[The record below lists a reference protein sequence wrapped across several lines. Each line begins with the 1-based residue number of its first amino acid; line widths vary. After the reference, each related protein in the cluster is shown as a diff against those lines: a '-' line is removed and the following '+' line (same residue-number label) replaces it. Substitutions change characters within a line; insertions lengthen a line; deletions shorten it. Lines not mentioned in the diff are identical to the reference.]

1 MPKAMDISHP
11 DYTFQARTSPPRNIS
26 NSLHTVFAKDP
37 ELHVQLFFIIP
48 VIAGGIILNLN
59 VIQWF
64 LVILV
69 STLFIGAGIARTAS
83 MLQVKKDPSL
93 TPFHV
98 TRIKAMGN
106 ALLTI
111 SAGISLFTYMLVFVP
126 KIIDLL

>member
-1 MPKAMDISHP
+1 MDISHSELI
-11 DYTFQARTSPPRNIS
+11 FQKRSTAPGNLGSGLKEI
-26 NSLHTVFAKDP
+26 FFKDP
-37 ELHVQLFFIIP
+37 ELHVQLYFLLP
-48 VIAGGIILNLN
+48 VFAGGIILHLN
-59 VIQWF
+59 GIQWF

-69 STLFIGAGIARTAS
+69 SALFMGAGICRTAS
-83 MLQVKKDPSL
+83 LLQVKKDPSL

-111 SAGISLFTYMLVFVP
+111 TAGISLFTYLLVFVP

>member
-1 MPKAMDISHP
+1 MDFIQP
-11 DYTFQARTSPPRNIS
+11 DYTLQATSSAPRNFS
-26 NSLHTVFAKDP
+26 RSLHKVFARDP

-48 VIAGGIILNLN
+48 VIAGGIILHLS

-64 LVILV
+64 LVLLV
-69 STLFIGAGIARTAS
+69 SALFIGAGICRTAS
-83 MLQVKKDPSL
+83 MLQVKNDPAL

-111 SAGISLFTYMLVFVP
+111 TAGISLFTYLLVFVP
-126 KIIDLL
+126 KIIELL

>member
-1 MPKAMDISHP
+1 MDISHP
-11 DYTFQARTSPPRNIS
+11 DYTFQASTSSPRNIS
-26 NSLHTVFAKDP
+26 NSLHTVFFKDP

-48 VIAGGIILNLN
+48 VIAGGIILNLSA
-59 VIQWF
+59 IQWF
-64 LVILV
+64 LVVLV
-69 STLFIGAGIARTAS
+69 SALFMGVGICRTAS

-111 SAGISLFTYMLVFVP
+111 TAGISLFTYMLVFVP

>member
-1 MPKAMDISHP
+1 MDFSHP
-11 DYTFQARTSPPRNIS
+11 EYTFQARSSAPRNIT
-26 NSLHTVFAKDP
+26 NSLHTVFFKDP

-48 VIAGGIILNLN
+48 VIAGGIILNLSA
-59 VIQWF
+59 IQWF
-64 LVILV
+64 LVLLV
-69 STLFIGAGIARTAS
+69 SGLFIGAGICRTAS

-111 SAGISLFTYMLVFVP
+111 TAGISLFTYLLVFVP

>member
-1 MPKAMDISHP
+1 MDISHP
-11 DYTFQARTSPPRNIS
+11 DYTFQARASSPRNIS
-26 NSLHTVFAKDP
+26 NSLQTVFFKDP

-48 VIAGGIILNLN
+48 VIAGGIILNLSA
-59 VIQWF
+59 IQWF
-64 LVILV
+64 LVLFV
-69 STLFIGAGIARTAS
+69 SALFIGAGICRTAS

-111 SAGISLFTYMLVFVP
+111 TAGISLFTYMLVFVP

>member
-1 MPKAMDISHP
+1 MNYSHP
-11 DYTFQARTSPPRNIS
+11 DYAFQATASSPRNIS
-26 NSLHTVFAKDP
+26 NSLQRIFVKAP
-37 ELHVQLFFIIP
+37 EVHVQLFSIIP
-48 VIAGGIILNLN
+48 VIAGGIILNLSA
-59 VIQWF
+59 VQWL

-69 STLFIGAGIARTAS
+69 SGLFIGAGICRTAS
-83 MLQVKKDPSL
+83 MLQVKKDSSM

-111 SAGISLFTYMLVFVP
+111 TAGISLFTYMLVFVP

>member
-1 MPKAMDISHP
+1 MDFSHT
-11 DYTFQARTSPPRNIS
+11 DYAFQARTSSPRNIS
-26 NSLHTVFAKDP
+26 NSLQSVFAKDP
-37 ELHVQLFFIIP
+37 ELHVQLFFIIT
-48 VIAGGIILNLN
+48 VIAGGFILNLN
-59 VIQWF
+59 AIQWF

-83 MLQVKKDPSL
+83 MLQVKKDPSM

-111 SAGISLFTYMLVFVP
+111 TAGISLFTYMLIFVP

>member
-1 MPKAMDISHP
+1 MDFSHT
-11 DYTFQARTSPPRNIS
+11 DYVFQARTSSPPNIS
-26 NSLHTVFAKDP
+26 NSLQSVFAKDP
-37 ELHVQLFFIIP
+37 ELHVQLFLIIP

-64 LVILV
+64 LVVLV

-111 SAGISLFTYMLVFVP
+111 AAGISLFTYMLVFVP

>member
-1 MPKAMDISHP
+1 MDISHP
-11 DYTFQARTSPPRNIS
+11 DYTFQATSSSPRKIS
-26 NSLHTVFAKDP
+26 NSLQTVFFKDP

-48 VIAGGIILNLN
+48 VIAGGIILNLSA
-59 VIQWF
+59 IQWF
-64 LVILV
+64 LVLFV
-69 STLFIGAGIARTAS
+69 SALFIGAGICRTAS

-111 SAGISLFTYMLVFVP
+111 PAGISLFTYLLVFVP